1 MEMHDKTSM
10 VGNSVLQTPVVYK
23 CVQVVLVVRSVKEW
37 HGGRT
42 RPTQDE
48 VRRKEGKDGVVNIKR
63 MMLCYMLIDDD
74 AEGRNRNRA
83 GLRVSSRV
91 RI

>member
-1 MEMHDKTSM
+1 M
-10 VGNSVLQTPVVYK
+10 VGNSVCSRIQSYTA

-37 HGGRT
+37 HGGGT

-48 VRRKEGKDGVVNIKR
+48 VRGKRERMEVNIKT
-63 MMLCYMLIDDD
+63 MMLCYMLIDEG

-91 RI
+91 RV